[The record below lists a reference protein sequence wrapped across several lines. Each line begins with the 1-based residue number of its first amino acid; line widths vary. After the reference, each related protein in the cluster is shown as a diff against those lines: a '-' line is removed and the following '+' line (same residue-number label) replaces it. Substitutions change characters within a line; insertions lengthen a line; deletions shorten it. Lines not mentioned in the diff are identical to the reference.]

1 MTRQA
6 DNGLIFEGDV
16 KMRNRKIPESGFVDV
31 GNTTSLTTAA
41 ATDTQDRVSKRKG
54 SYGQALDS
62 LKTTK
67 PTEIGLK
74 MDTFDKT
81 NLAMALMGEAAII
94 AAGAQTVTD
103 EEVVIG
109 KRGQLYKLKHGN
121 IDPASIKVKDGS
133 DQAIDADKVIYN
145 DNAGLIGVA
154 WTLASFLVVPVLVSR
169 DIGPLDAVKES
180 ALLLKKTWGENL
192 IGQGGVGLVFGLVFF
207 ALIIVGGAGII
218 GAATTGNGVLIGLMV
233 ALLIVALLVA
243 ALVQAAL
250 SGIYSAALY
259 RYAVGA
265 GDSEGF
271 NAQLLG
277 QAFRTK

>member
-16 KMRNRKIPESGFVDV
+16 KMRNRKISKSGFVDV

-103 EEVVIG
+103 EKVVIG

-154 WTLASFLVVPVLVSR
+154 ADSTVQNGASIKVSYKTRTGGGFKIDAATLSS
-169 DIGPLDAVKES
+169 LDLE
-180 ALLLKKTWGENL
+180 
-192 IGQGGVGLVFGLVFF
+192 
-207 ALIIVGGAGII
+207 IIVDGRNRV
-218 GAATTGNGVLIGLMV
+218 TGEAGVLHIPHAVL
-233 ALLIVALLVA
+233 A
-243 ALVQAAL
+243 ADGDIDWFGDDFAEAAFKGTAVL
-250 SGIYSAALY
+250 ADGQTSSYSFTSY
-259 RYAVGA
+259 SNA
-265 GDSEGF
+265 G
-271 NAQLLG
+271 
-277 QAFRTK
+277 